1 MSEVGQSSANLSSY
15 KALKSHASGAT
26 TVNTDRLAF
35 PDNAGDDKGGSDII
49 TSTVMGTVAGG
60 ASTMAAKQL
69 ADYYEGVAERSETTQ
84 HWAPA

>member
-35 PDNAGDDKGGSDII
+35 PENESDNKGGADII
-49 TSTVMGTVAGG
+49 TSAVMASTAGG
-60 ASTMAAKQL
+60 ASTIAAKQL
-69 ADYYEGVAERSETTQ
+69 ADYYEWVAEAHETTQ
-84 HWAPA
+84 YWKPA